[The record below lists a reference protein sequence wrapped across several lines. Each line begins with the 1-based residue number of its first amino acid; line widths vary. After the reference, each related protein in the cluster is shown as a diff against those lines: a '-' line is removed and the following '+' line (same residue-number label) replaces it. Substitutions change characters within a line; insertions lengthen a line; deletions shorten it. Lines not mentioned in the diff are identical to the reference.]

1 MKYNLLTFLGA
12 GIMVIMMVSILFGAM
27 TVYEKNQF
35 KQTWSVYPTV
45 IEKEL
50 KPLYSESFD
59 ADSDEY

>member
-12 GIMVIMMVSILFGAM
+12 GIMVVVTVSVLFGAM
-27 TVYEKNQF
+27 TAYERSQF
-35 KQTWSVYPTV
+35 KQAWSVYPTV

-59 ADSDEY
+59 ANSDEY